1 MGGSSADW
9 AYLTPGQAAR
19 ILGVSTKTI
28 NRWANAGRIPCSL
41 TVGGHRR
48 FRPDVIAA
56 VGSLMS
62 LKDGN

>member
-1 MGGSSADW
+1 MGGTSADRV
-9 AYLTPGQAAR
+9 YLTPGQAAR

-41 TVGGHRR
+41 TLGGHRR

-56 VGSLMS
+56 VGSVMS
-62 LKDGN
+62 LKHGN